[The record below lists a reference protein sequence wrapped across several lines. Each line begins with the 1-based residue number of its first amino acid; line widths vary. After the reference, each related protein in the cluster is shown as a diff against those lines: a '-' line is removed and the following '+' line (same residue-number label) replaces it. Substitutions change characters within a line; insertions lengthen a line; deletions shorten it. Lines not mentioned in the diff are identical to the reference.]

1 MIKATNVTKRYS
13 QKLALDAINLS
24 IPKGGV
30 YGLLGPNGAGK
41 TSFIRIMN
49 QITAPDVGQVYFG
62 DRSLQPKDIARIGY
76 LPEERGLYKKMKVG
90 EQVLYLARLKGL
102 STAEAKL
109 RAKKW
114 FERLEMADFWE
125 KKVEDLSKGMAQK
138 VQFVTTVLHE
148 PELLIFDEPFT
159 GFDPINTNLI
169 KREILRL
176 SKEGATVIFST
187 HRMESVEEICDHIG
201 LINNGQVMVEGPLLD
216 IRKRYQNGTYS
227 FVVKEAVEQ
236 WGEGTLL
243 QESKHHTGYSYTVK
257 FEHYPGTV
265 VSELAAKGT
274 LVAFEEV
281 LPSVQDIF
289 IEIVENGAKLVP
301 HE

>member
-13 QKLALDAINLS
+13 KKVALDGVNLC
-24 IPKGGV
+24 IPKGSI

-49 QITAPDVGQVYFG
+49 QITAPDEGEVWFG
-62 DRSLQPKDIARIGY
+62 ERKLEPSDIRRIGY

-102 STAEAKL
+102 TTAEAKS
-109 RAKKW
+109 RAKLW
-114 FERLEMADFWE
+114 FERLEMEDFWD

-138 VQFVTTVLHE
+138 VQFVTTVLHQ

-169 KREILRL
+169 KKEIKRL
-176 SKEGATVIFST
+176 SEEGATVIFST

-216 IRKRYQNGTYS
+216 IRKNYQNGTYS
-227 FVVKEAVEQ
+227 FITKSAVPQWENAVVMSQ
-236 WGEGTLL
+236 ST
-243 QESKHHTGYSYTVK
+243 HHMGHAYTIQSTT
-257 FEHYPGTV
+257 YPGKL
-265 VSELAAKGT
+265 VSALAEAGN
-274 LVAFEEV
+274 LVSFEEV

-289 IEIVENGAKLVP
+289 IEVVENGPKTDQHA
-301 HE
+301 

>member
-24 IPKGGV
+24 IPKGSV

-49 QITAPDVGQVYFG
+49 QITAPDEGQVYFG
-62 DRSLQPKDIARIGY
+62 DRSLQLKDIARIGY

-265 VSELAAKGT
+265 VSELAAKGN

>member
-13 QKLALDAINLS
+13 KKVALDGVNLC
-24 IPKGGV
+24 IPKGSI

-49 QITAPDVGQVYFG
+49 QITAPDEGEVWFG
-62 DRSLQPKDIARIGY
+62 ERKLEPTDIRRIGY

-102 STAEAKL
+102 TTAEAKS
-109 RAKKW
+109 RAKLW
-114 FERLEMADFWE
+114 FKRLEMEDFWD

-138 VQFVTTVLHE
+138 VQFVTTVLHQ

-169 KREILRL
+169 KKEIKRL
-176 SKEGATVIFST
+176 SEEGATVIFST

-216 IRKRYQNGTYS
+216 IRKNYQNGTYS
-227 FVVKEAVEQ
+227 FITKSAVPQWENAVVMSQ
-236 WGEGTLL
+236 ST
-243 QESKHHTGYSYTVK
+243 HHMGHAYTIQATT
-257 FEHYPGTV
+257 YPGKL
-265 VSELAAKGT
+265 VSALAEAGN
-274 LVAFEEV
+274 LVSFEEV

-289 IEIVENGAKLVP
+289 IEVVENGPKTDQHA
-301 HE
+301 

>member
-1 MIKATNVTKRYS
+1 MIKATNVSKRYS
-13 QKLALDAINLS
+13 KKLALDGVNLN
-24 IPKGGV
+24 IPKGSI

-49 QITAPDVGQVYFG
+49 QITAPDEGEVWFG
-62 DRSLQPKDIARIGY
+62 DRKLQPSDIARIGY

-102 STAEAKL
+102 TTAEAKS
-109 RAKKW
+109 RAKLW
-114 FERLEMADFWE
+114 FERLEMNDFWD

-138 VQFVTTVLHE
+138 VQFVTTVLHQ

-169 KREILRL
+169 KKEIKRL
-176 SKEGATVIFST
+176 SAEGATVIFST

-216 IRKRYQNGTYS
+216 IRKEYQNGTYAITTKNE
-227 FVVKEAVEQ
+227 VAQ
-236 WGEGTLL
+236 WGDAEIISKNSHHMGIAYMVKS
-243 QESKHHTGYSYTVK
+243 ES
-257 FEHYPGTV
+257 YPGTT
-265 VSELAAKGT
+265 VSALAQSGN
-274 LVAFEEV
+274 LVSFEEV

-289 IEIVENGAKLVP
+289 IEIVEHGPKTNRHA
-301 HE
+301 